1 MSTEDKFYK
10 FNGGFIKVS
19 FIRQMSAL
27 IVWADQNVGFGY
39 LNGEKYER
47 YLAGIDRVPYLDRPE
62 GLLKH
67 IYRDPFCKDYL
78 SLYKAFLEYNNL
90 ESELICFDCTYDE
103 SRFIDEDDED

>member
-10 FNGGFIKVS
+10 FDGGFIKVS

-47 YLAGIDRVPYLDRPE
+47 YLAGIDRVPPLDRPE

-67 IYRDPFCKDYL
+67 IYNDPFCKDYL
-78 SLYKAFLEYNNL
+78 TLYKAFLDYNNL
-90 ESELICFDCTYDE
+90 EAELMCFDSVYDE
-103 SRFIDEDDED
+103 SIFPDDED